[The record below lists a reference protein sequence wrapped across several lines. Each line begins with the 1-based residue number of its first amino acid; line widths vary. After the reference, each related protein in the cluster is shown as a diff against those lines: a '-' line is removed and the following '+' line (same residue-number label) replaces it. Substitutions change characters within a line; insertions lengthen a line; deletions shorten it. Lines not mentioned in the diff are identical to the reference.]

1 MRIDICLALKGLGNY
16 RCLSLLYLPQ
26 QLKPSVLCYCSNV
39 LHKSMLYL
47 LGIEDRDEAKLLLM
61 VEERGELFEHFVVSA
76 IDQLFVLVEVLY
88 CEVVLT
94 YTF

>member
-1 MRIDICLALKGLGNY
+1 
-16 RCLSLLYLPQ
+16 
-26 QLKPSVLCYCSNV
+26 
-39 LHKSMLYL
+39 MLYL

-61 VEERGELFEHFVVSA
+61 IEERGELFEHFVVSA

-88 CEVVLT
+88 CEVVLA